1 MARQGLPP
9 IRKQLLEEI
18 LQQLKIAQDTI
29 AELLRNATSADATRR
44 LTRQRAEIARVM
56 HEFQHALSIAMDSA
70 AEKVWEAGIE
80 NAVESIGEIGLAPR
94 IAQGPLL
101 AIRTF
106 LTNRIADLSRAAVG
120 KINTAL
126 TQQILGVQSMAD
138 TLTQIERILDG
149 APRGRAMTIAYT
161 EIGRAYSVAQWEA
174 GLKQLQLLPG
184 LKKSWLHSG
193 KLHPR
198 PGHVLAA
205 KQEPIPF
212 LQDFEIVD
220 LRTGEIEKMRF
231 PRDPNASA
239 FNSVNCGCMMM
250 LHPPSASEI
259 FARPLTHLV
268 KSDGSIVP
276 IES

>member
-1 MARQGLPP
+1 MPAQGLPP
-9 IRKQLLEEI
+9 IRKELLQEI
-18 LQQLKIAQDTI
+18 LRQLAIALDTI
-29 AELLRNATSADATRR
+29 QEQLRNTTSDDATRR
-44 LTRQRAEIARVM
+44 LQRQRAEIARVM
-56 HEFQHALSIAMDSA
+56 HDFQQTVAQAMEDA
-70 AEKVWEAGIE
+70 ADKVWEAGIE

-106 LTNRIADLSRAAVG
+106 LTGRIADISRAAAG

-126 TQQILGVQSMAD
+126 TQQILGVQSMSD
-138 TLTQIERILDG
+138 TITQIQNILDS

-184 LKKSWLHSG
+184 LMKSWIHSG

-198 PGHVLAA
+198 PGHVLAS
-205 KQEPIPF
+205 KQPPIPF

-220 LRTGEIEKMRF
+220 LRTGETEAMRF
-231 PRDPNASA
+231 PRDPKASA
-239 FNSVNCGCMMM
+239 FNSVNCGCMMV
-250 LHPPSASEI
+250 LHAPPASDV
-259 FARPLTHLV
+259 FSKPLTHVIKPGGKL
-268 KSDGSIVP
+268 VP
-276 IES
+276 I